1 MTVKISYSNKG
12 VKTSS
17 TNTVLFV
24 DEKFNI
30 SNLKKNISSAEF
42 SYIKDLLKSSDLKK
56 NILVFDLNSKKKNN
70 ISFY

>member
-56 NILVFDLNSKKKNN
+56 NILVFDLNSKKK
-70 ISFY
+70 